1 MNKSQ
6 GHDEALVQSN
16 ISQPG
21 DFNQSSVLNSIKDP
35 IVLFDSQHSILM
47 MNNAALQIF
56 SVDQMAV
63 AGHPFQEVEQLNEV
77 MESLLTKK
85 SPNEWSQG
93 EKTYVPH
100 LESRHDIN
108 ENHLGWTLIL
118 TDVTHY
124 KRLNRNQSESMRI
137 VLHDLRSP
145 LTSMQGFAS
154 MMEMVGELNER
165 QQHFVSKI
173 LAGITQMTALV
184 ENVQDAG
191 RYDADSGFYELM
203 RIPCDIGDIAKRI
216 VENHLVPADKTLII
230 SVEVGED
237 LPVVNVDATMLERAI
252 NNLVDNAIKYT
263 PDGGSIHVS
272 VFRESHHIVVK
283 VRDSGLGI
291 SPQNQSQLFERHVRI
306 HRPEF
311 KKIKGTGLGLFIVRS
326 VARRHG
332 GDARVEST
340 EGVGSVFSIS
350 IPLEDANLVAPA
362 T

>member
-1 MNKSQ
+1 MNNLQ
-6 GHDEALVQSN
+6 NNDETIGQSATSHLTN
-16 ISQPG
+16 
-21 DFNQSSVLNSIKDP
+21 FNQDGILNSIKDP
-35 IVLFDSQHSILM
+35 IVLLDLEQCILTMNHAAFQLFD
-47 MNNAALQIF
+47 
-56 SVDQMAV
+56 
-63 AGHPFQEVEQLNEV
+63 VEQSTIVGQSLTHVASLNELV
-77 MESLLTKK
+77 QNIAARK
-85 SPNEWSQG
+85 SPNEWSYG
-93 EKTYVPH
+93 EKTYIPH
-100 LESRHDIN
+100 LEPQYDSNGIHSMY
-108 ENHLGWTLIL
+108 TLIL

-124 KRLNRNQSESMRI
+124 KKLNRNQSESMRI

-173 LAGITQMTALV
+173 LSGITQMTALV

-191 RYDADSGFYELM
+191 RYDADSGFYELT
-203 RIPCDIGDIAKRI
+203 RAPCDIGEIAKRI
-216 VENHLVPADKTLII
+216 VENHLIPADKTLNI
-230 SVEVGED
+230 SLNVAEN
-237 LPVVNVDATMLERAI
+237 LPIVNVDATMLERAI

-263 PDGGSIHVS
+263 PDGGSINVA
-272 VFRESHHIVVK
+272 VVNGDNQIVVK

-332 GDARVEST
+332 GDAGVEST
-340 EGVGSVFSIS
+340 EGNGSVFSIT
-350 IPLEDANLVAPA
+350 IPLEGANLITHTP
-362 T
+362 